1 MAKTTTTRINATAR
15 NLYLDIILTAGFLLT
30 LKPFLTG
37 IALHEWLGL
46 AVGGGLVFHALLHR
60 KWISA
65 ITCRIG
71 CKLPWRTRA
80 CYLLD
85 ALLLIAFGLLIITG
99 LLISQAVL
107 PALGLYVMPS
117 LLLAQVHNVAAWVAL
132 GALAL
137 KLGLH
142 AEWIVNAVRCHI
154 LKRQALRAGR
164 NVQCPEE
171 ASGVR
176 AALYSRRQF
185 LSACGLGLGS
195 AMIFGLWRS
204 LDPAMVK
211 SAEVAAQYPAQP
223 LPNTQP
229 QSISP
234 VPAPTTNPE
243 NDSVAAPS
251 SKDTAAAESAATVQ
265 QAPSKESDETTEKA
279 ATPQP
284 TATATAAASAVTI
297 EPLPT
302 ATPVGTQV
310 VRTRCP
316 YGMVNDPY
324 PGKCRRYVDQ
334 NGNGFCDLS
343 ESA

>member
-1 MAKTTTTRINATAR
+1 MAKTKTRINATAR
-15 NLYLDIILTAGFLLT
+15 NLFLDIALTVGFLLT

-46 AVGGGLVFHALLHR
+46 AVGGGLIAHALLHR

-71 CKLPWRTRA
+71 CKLPWRTRV

-107 PALGLYVMPS
+107 PTFGILMMPS
-117 LLLAQVHNVAAWVAL
+117 LLLAQVHNIAAWTAL

-142 AEWIVNAVRCHI
+142 TEWIINAVRCHI
-154 LKRQALRAGR
+154 LRRQAVRTGR
-164 NVQCPEE
+164 PVHCPEE

-204 LDPAMVK
+204 LDPALVK
-211 SAEVAAQYPAQP
+211 SAEVAAQPPAQP
-223 LPNTQP
+223 LSSM
-229 QSISP
+229 QSQSVIPTTTVTINPGTTSEAPATAKATVAAEPVLP
-234 VPAPTTNPE
+234 VPQEPE
-243 NDSVAAPS
+243 KYSGD
-251 SKDTAAAESAATVQ
+251 AT
-265 QAPSKESDETTEKA
+265 E
-279 ATPQP
+279 
-284 TATATAAASAVTI
+284 ATATAEVTATAIAVAPAVTI

-302 ATPVGTQV
+302 ATPVATQV

-316 YGMVNDPY
+316 YGLVNDPY
-324 PGKCRRYVDQ
+324 PGKCRRYVDA
-334 NGNGFCDLS
+334 NGNGYCDLS